1 MTTRISGLS
10 TGLPIDTWVT
20 DMLKPR
26 KTQIDSLEQKSTI
39 LSWKQTDY
47 QTIYSKVSELGS
59 LAFSDTLQTNL
70 APLKS
75 TSSNESVATTTVT
88 SSASK
93 VSHQLTVTQL
103 ASNIYQASSAEITP
117 SGNDK
122 STLAKQFG
130 LTSDFTLKING
141 QSISVSKDASLN
153 TLVSSINNSNAGVTA
168 VYNTTID
175 RFFLST
181 SDKGAWDGTNGAR
194 IDFAGT
200 DSTGMTFFN
209 DSLKLSLASHVAS
222 NAAITTGTSKTTIA
236 DQFGLSASTS
246 PTSTASFTIDI
257 NGKTVTVDPTKSI
270 DTMISTINSTSGIGV
285 TASYSSD
292 LDRVVF
298 TGTGT
303 TPTVD
308 LSGNVSGSDG
318 YNFLNTYLKVMSS
331 DSRMVLGQDAIVNID
346 GAADL
351 HVLDNTFSMS
361 GVTYNLKG
369 VGTTNVE
376 VVSDVDKAV
385 ETAKAFVEKYN
396 SVLAD
401 ILAKYKETRPKQ
413 SSNTTGGFDYYLPLT
428 DEQRAAMSDT
438 QITAWET
445 KAKTGMLSRSPI
457 LGTILDNMRSSISA
471 PISGLT
477 AGEYYTSAAS
487 IGIAT
492 ASGWESYK
500 EGGKL
505 YLDESKLR
513 EALTAE
519 PDVMNKIFGHT
530 GTTTATKGIAVRL
543 KAVMDDGKTSIADE
557 AGIAGSDVSTDF
569 LSERISE
576 YSTQIYNLTLK
587 MNDEEDRYYNQFSAM
602 ESALQKLSAQSS
614 WLSQQT
620 GQSSSSSG

>member
-10 TGLPIDTWVT
+10 TGLPVDTWVT

-26 KTQIDSLEQKSTI
+26 KTQINSLEQKQTI
-39 LSWKQTDY
+39 LEWRQTDY
-47 QTIYSKVSELGS
+47 QTIYSKVADLGT
-59 LAFSDTLQTNL
+59 LAFNDTLQTNL

-75 TSSNESVATTTVT
+75 TSSNESVATTTAST
-88 SSASK
+88 TASK
-93 VSHQLTVTQL
+93 VSHQLTVSQL
-103 ASNIYQASSAEITP
+103 ANNIYQASSGQITP
-117 SGNDK
+117 VGNDK

-130 LTSDFTLKING
+130 ITSDFTVKING
-141 QSISVSKDASLN
+141 KSISVSKDASLN

-168 VYNTTID
+168 VYNATVD
-175 RFFLST
+175 RFFLNT
-181 SDKGAWDGTNGAR
+181 TDKGAWDGTNGAR

-209 DSLKLSLASHVAS
+209 DNLKLSLSSHVAS
-222 NAAITTGTSKTTIA
+222 NSTITASGNAKTSLAT
-236 DQFGLSASTS
+236 QFGWTGSKATD
-246 PTSTASFTIDI
+246 TFTMDI

-270 DTMISTINSTSGIGV
+270 DVLMTTINSTSGIGV
-285 TASYSSD
+285 EASYSSD
-292 LDRVVF
+292 LDRVVI

-303 TPTVD
+303 TPQVD
-308 LSGNVSGSDG
+308 LSANTADPAKG
-318 YNFLNTYLKVMSS
+318 FLTDNLKVMAV
-331 DSRMVLGQDAIVNID
+331 DSRMILGQDAIVNID

-401 ILAKYKETRPKQ
+401 IMAKYKETRQKQ
-413 SSNTTGGFDYYLPLT
+413 ASSSTTNGFEYYMPLT
-428 DEQRAAMSDT
+428 DTQREAMTDD
-438 QITAWET
+438 QIKAWET

-457 LGTILDNMRSSISA
+457 LGTILDKMRTSISQ
-471 PISGLT
+471 PITGLT
-477 AGEYYTSAAS
+477 KGEYYTSAAS
-487 IGIAT
+487 IGIAPS
-492 ASGWESYK
+492 SGWESYK

-519 PDVMNKIFGHT
+519 PAVMQKIFGST
-530 GTTTATKGIAVRL
+530 STTTSAKGIAVRL
-543 KAVMDDGKTSIADE
+543 KAVMDDGKSSIEAE
-557 AGIAGSDVSTDF
+557 AGIAGASVSTDN
-569 LSERISE
+569 LSERINE

-602 ESALQKLSAQSS
+602 ETALQKLSQQSS

-620 GQSSSSSG
+620 GSSSSSSG